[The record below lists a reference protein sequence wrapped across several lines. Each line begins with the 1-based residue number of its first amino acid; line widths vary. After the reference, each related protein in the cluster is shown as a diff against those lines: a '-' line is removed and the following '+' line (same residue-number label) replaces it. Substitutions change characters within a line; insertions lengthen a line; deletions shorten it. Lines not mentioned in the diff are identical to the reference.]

1 MMQRRHFNTRL
12 AALAAAGMASL
23 PAMAQD
29 GALMRIVV
37 GFSPGGSV
45 DAVARLL
52 AERLKEPLGMNV
64 IVENKPGATGR
75 VALGEVQRARPD
87 GRTLVLA
94 AGGAMVIFPWLY
106 PTNLGYDPVK
116 DFTPVSRVTS
126 LGFVISVGP
135 AVPVTDLKGLIAW
148 ARANP
153 GKAMYA
159 TSGAGSVPHFSG
171 LLLAQTLGLE
181 LTHVAYK
188 GGPQAEQE
196 LIGGHVPMM
205 IDSPTSTTIDLHRSG
220 KLRILAVTGKTRLPA
235 VPDAAGGG
243 RESGNRQLLRPL
255 RPGGHAGRC
264 DQPHRPCGGAG
275 AGVAGGARKDPGRW
289 FGDGPRRTTRTGQ
302 RAGQPAQALG
312 SADQGLWLQGRVG
325 LLGLGPGLYPGT
337 PGAGV
342 GWCSGRGRGLR
353 WHRVFVAVAD
363 HTLAREVPARR
374 RKDVDQHTRCVDVAA
389 GVDHLGWH
397 HQQ

>member
-116 DFTPVSRVTS
+116 DFTPISRVTS

-235 VPDAAGGG
+235 LPDVPTLQEAGVNLAIDNFFGLYGPAGMPADVTNRIDRAVAQVLALPEVREKIQAAGLMTDHGG
-243 RESGNRQLLRPL
+243 PQELASVQASQLKRWEAPIKVSGFK
-255 RPGGHAGRC
+255 
-264 DQPHRPCGGAG
+264 
-275 AGVAGGARKDPGRW
+275 V
-289 FGDGPRRTTRTGQ
+289 
-302 RAGQPAQALG
+302 
-312 SADQGLWLQGRVG
+312 
-325 LLGLGPGLYPGT
+325 
-337 PGAGV
+337 
-342 GWCSGRGRGLR
+342 
-353 WHRVFVAVAD
+353 
-363 HTLAREVPARR
+363 E
-374 RKDVDQHTRCVDVAA
+374 
-389 GVDHLGWH
+389 
-397 HQQ
+397 